1 MNIITSGILSAILL
15 TSIPFTT
22 EYKAETTVI
31 EEKTIWTEEELIL
44 LAKDYAD
51 YYNASSE
58 KVIAIMKCEAPWKK
72 NENGR
77 YYDKNDGQS
86 KLKYNEGQIRRN
98 PSWGNVGDRER
109 SFGIVQ
115 IHEPAHP
122 SITREQALN
131 PDFALDF
138 LAYNVSK
145 GKSGM
150 WTCSGNK

>member
-1 MNIITSGILSAILL
+1 MLL
-15 TSIPFTT
+15 AVVIPSIPSTT
-22 EYKAETTVI
+22 KYIAEPTVM
-31 EEKTIWTEEELIL
+31 EEKTIWTEEELVL

-51 YYNASSE
+51 YYNVSE
-58 KVIAIMKCEAPWKK
+58 DKVISIMRCEAPWKR

-77 YYDKNDGQS
+77 YYDEKDGQS
-86 KLKYNEGQIRRN
+86 KLTYSQGQISRN

-122 SITREQALN
+122 NITREQALD